1 MKKPA
6 GLTLRGIFSI
16 VGLAALA
23 GSSYALLRWVESSL
37 RQAEPAESQAPV
49 LTIEQFRAV
58 RLNLAGLRDYVIEAP
73 LLQQWPAQRGTQIQ
87 QPVMDWYQPD
97 GATREW
103 RLQSEQGWIAAD
115 HQQVRLE
122 GAVVMI
128 RTAASGKPPIT
139 LTTRDVLVRP
149 AQRQA
154 ETAAPARMITP
165 GGEVTAVGMRAW
177 FDQQR
182 LELLSE
188 VRGSYEPPKR

>member
-23 GSSYALLRWVESSL
+23 GSSYALLRWIESSW
-37 RQAEPAESQAPV
+37 QQVEQAESQAPV
-49 LTIEQFRAV
+49 LPIEQFRAV

-103 RLQSEQGWIAAD
+103 RLQSEQGWITAD
-115 HQQVRLE
+115 QQQVRLE
-122 GAVVMI
+122 GNVVMT
-128 RTAASGKPPIT
+128 RTACPLYTS
-139 LTTRDVLVRP
+139 RCV
-149 AQRQA
+149 
-154 ETAAPARMITP
+154 
-165 GGEVTAVGMRAW
+165 
-177 FDQQR
+177 
-182 LELLSE
+182 
-188 VRGSYEPPKR
+188 